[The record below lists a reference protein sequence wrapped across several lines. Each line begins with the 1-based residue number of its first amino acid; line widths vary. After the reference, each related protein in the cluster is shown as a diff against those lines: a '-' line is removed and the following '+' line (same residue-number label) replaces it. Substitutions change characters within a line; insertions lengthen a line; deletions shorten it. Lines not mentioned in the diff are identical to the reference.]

1 MVTLFASVAGFI
13 TSIFPEIIKYLR
25 DKSDKQHEL
34 EMLKKQIEFSQ
45 NTSEHKLEEIY
56 LAQDIIESKAL
67 YSTFKSGILWVDA
80 LNASVRPVLAYS
92 FFLLYLIVK
101 YMQYQLV
108 KDTCDVLLNVEILWT
123 VEDQAIFAG
132 IISFYFGQRTIN
144 KMRRQ

>member
-1 MVTLFASVAGFI
+1 MVTLFASVAGFL

-25 DKSDKQHEL
+25 DRADKQHEL

-45 NTSEHKLEEIY
+45 NTSEQKLEEIY

-67 YSTFKSGILWVDA
+67 YSTFQSGILWVDA

-92 FFLLYLIVK
+92 FFVLYLTVK

-108 KDTCDVLLNVEILWT
+108 KDTCDVLLNVDILWT
-123 VEDQAIFAG
+123 LEDQAIFAG
-132 IISFYFGQRTIN
+132 IISFYFGQRTIS
-144 KMRRQ
+144 KMRKQ